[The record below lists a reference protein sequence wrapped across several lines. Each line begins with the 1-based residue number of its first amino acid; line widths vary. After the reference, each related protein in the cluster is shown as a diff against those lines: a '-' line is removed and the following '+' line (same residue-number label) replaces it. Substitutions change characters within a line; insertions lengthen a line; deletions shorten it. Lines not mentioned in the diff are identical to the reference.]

1 MSDWIDL
8 LFDDLED
15 EKPSFGKLSFIDAL
29 IRNAT
34 LNEDM
39 KQDIESELNDM
50 LTNERASEII
60 QTLLENQMNMH
71 DSGSYTATN
80 IAKYLDKCIS

>member
-1 MSDWIDL
+1 MSDWISE
-8 LFDDLED
+8 LFEDLEE

-34 LNEDM
+34 LDEDR

-50 LTNERASEII
+50 LTNERAS
-60 QTLLENQMNMH
+60 
-71 DSGSYTATN
+71 
-80 IAKYLDKCIS
+80 